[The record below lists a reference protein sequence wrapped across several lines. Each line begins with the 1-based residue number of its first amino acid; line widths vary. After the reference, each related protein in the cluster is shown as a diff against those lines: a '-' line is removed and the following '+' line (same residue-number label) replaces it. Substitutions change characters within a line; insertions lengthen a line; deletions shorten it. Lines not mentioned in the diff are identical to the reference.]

1 VAISISLRI
10 IMKQLNLPT
19 YPIKITEAEGK
30 QYIFDIVRKKYL
42 QLTPEEW
49 VRQHWVHYLH
59 YEKQYPL
66 SLISVEA
73 GLRVNKNAN
82 RSDLLC
88 YDRKGQKRLV
98 VECKAPEVKITQKT
112 FDQIARYNLTLKAD
126 FLLVSNGLSHYC
138 CQIDLAT
145 GTWQFREDVPDFDTL
160 LHGIE

>member
-1 VAISISLRI
+1 
-10 IMKQLNLPT
+10 MKQLNLPA
-19 YPIKITEAEGK
+19 YPIKITEEEGK

-138 CQIDLAT
+138 CQIDLTT
-145 GTWQFREDVPDFDTL
+145 GTWQFRKDVPDFDTL